1 MAAYVTILFSKGCFS
16 DQLHN
21 SSAQAKASLLPTRTH
36 NCKTLLNAQ
45 LKSGTVDGNGWPQIV
60 CANWKAC
67 AFLTSISESEHRLH
81 FRQDA
86 NAWRSRLCSRQY
98 STMPICSCASRI
110 SSNSFH
116 HRPCPHLCIAAP
128 TTLASILLS
137 CIAFWNLWRNCFGFL
152 DFLSSPLISP
162 VLSPLP
168 VVRCTFLSV
177 GVSKKYNSF
186 DSFDCL
192 PVWEANSERGR
203 RSIRFCSD
211 KGTSF
216 GLEWLRT
223 NNLVKEAKRNQC
235 PMISQVE
242 PWGWRAATPLQA
254 VDPQKTCLGYSLAL

>member
-1 MAAYVTILFSKGCFS
+1 MQC
-16 DQLHN
+16 
-21 SSAQAKASLLPTRTH
+21 
-36 NCKTLLNAQ
+36 
-45 LKSGTVDGNGWPQIV
+45 
-60 CANWKAC
+60 
-67 AFLTSISESEHRLH
+67 
-81 FRQDA
+81 
-86 NAWRSRLCSRQY
+86 
-98 STMPICSCASRI
+98 STMPICSCDSRI

-128 TTLASILLS
+128 TTLASILPS
-137 CIAFWNLWRNCFGFL
+137 CTAFWNVWRNCFGSL
-152 DFLSSPLISP
+152 DFLSSLLISP

-168 VVRCTFLSV
+168 RTSFSV

-203 RSIRFCSD
+203 QSIRFRSD

-216 GLEWLRT
+216 GLEWLCI